1 MAVKRYNGTSWDVVA
16 GKGDQGTS
24 SSITTWVKTASGGET
39 SLTGS
44 SDSSTT
50 LAYTPGQEQFFI
62 NGVLQVRG
70 SDYTA
75 TNGTSIT
82 GITALVA
89 GDIATVTSV
98 NAFSVTGAVPL
109 STVTAN
115 GDLIVGTSSG
125 AVGRLGIGSTGN
137 VLTVSGGVP
146 AWSAP
151 AGGGKVLQVVYGSTT
166 TGVANSTSTYADT
179 NLTATITPTSASS
192 KVLVLVNQ
200 NGIEKSAANTLNRV
214 SLKLFRGATEIGES
228 TFVYL
233 PTSVLMLGTTGS
245 FSILDTP
252 ATTSATTYK
261 TQFNNLANAA
271 TVEVQS
277 RSNLSTII
285 LMEIGA

>member
-1 MAVKRYNGTSWDVVA
+1 MTTGRLPSVEGGIQPTIVDA
-16 GKGDQGTS
+16 KGD
-24 SSITTWVKTASGGET
+24 IIAATAADTPARLAVGANDT
-39 SLTGS
+39 VLTA
-44 SDSSTT
+44 DSST
-50 LAYTPGQEQFFI
+50 
-62 NGVLQVRG
+62 
-70 SDYTA
+70 
-75 TNGTSIT
+75 
-82 GITALVA
+82 
-89 GDIATVTSV
+89 
-98 NAFSVTGAVPL
+98 
-109 STVTAN
+109 
-115 GDLIVGTSSG
+115 
-125 AVGRLGIGSTGN
+125 STG
-137 VLTVSGGVP
+137 LKW
-146 AWSAP
+146 AAP

-179 NLTATITPTSASS
+179 NLTATITPTSATS

-277 RSNLSTII
+277 RGNLSTMI